1 MGLRA
6 GYHDLTVSKPCSIV
20 EVPAHHGDRIEC
32 EARDR
37 SRL

>member
-6 GYHDLTVSKPCSIV
+6 GYHDLTVSRSCSIV
-20 EVPAHHGDRIEC
+20 EVPADHGDRIER
-32 EARDR
+32 EPRAR